1 MSRQSVERKD
11 FLLEIGCEEL
21 PPLALTRLAN
31 TLADGIG
38 DGLRDQGFIGSD
50 VHAEW
55 YASPR
60 RLGVKIPAV
69 LEKQDDRVEEK
80 LGPPVQAAYKDGKPT
95 KAAEGFAASVGA
107 NVEELGSRD
116 TDKGERLAFTV
127 NVEGAR
133 VADRLFDIVNDAI
146 RKLPVPKRMRW
157 GAGDTEFSRPVHWIV
172 MLLGDEV
179 VEGDVLGVRTGRTTF
194 GHRFHAPGAIEI
206 SSPSDYPGKLEKAHV
221 KVNTASGGLT
231 EYIREATRAAAE
243 SLGGVALGVEG
254 ELPEE
259 VAALNEWPVPVVGN
273 IPERFLEL
281 PEEVLVT
288 TLEVHQR
295 YFPLR
300 DKGGKLMPNFITF
313 ANIESKDPDKVRAG
327 NERVVVPRLED
338 AEFFWNT
345 DRKRPLA
352 DRIDELDGVTFQ
364 KQLGSIGDKIRRV
377 ESIASEVAALIDGD
391 IEKVKR
397 ASKLAKADL
406 VTDMVFEFTELQGV
420 IGRYYAEADGEDA
433 EVAMAIFEQYLPR
446 FAGDDLPA
454 TKTGQAVA
462 IADKLDTITGIFAID
477 QKPTGSKDPFA
488 LRRQA
493 LGLLRTIIEQ
503 GLDIDLVEL
512 VDKAFAAMD
521 RKELEKRIG
530 ERNVPHEI
538 VDFLFDRLKA
548 YYQDRGIRSDI
559 FEAVRSV
566 KPTRPLDFDRRVKAV
581 QEFLQT
587 EEATA
592 LAAANKRI
600 SNILKKA
607 DGEIAM
613 EADANRFQD
622 DAEKALGD
630 AVAKKAKDIAPLAAK
645 GDYAAMLAELAEL
658 RPLVDRFFDDVMVM
672 ADDAA
677 LKNNRLALLNQ
688 LRGLFNH
695 TADFA
700 QIQVEQ

>member
-1 MSRQSVERKD
+1 MSRKD

-21 PPLALTRLAN
+21 PPLALNRLAN
-31 TLADGIG
+31 SLADGISA
-38 DGLRDQGFIGSD
+38 GLADQGFIGRD
-50 VHAEW
+50 THAEW
-55 YASPR
+55 FASPR
-60 RLGVKIPAV
+60 RLAVKIPGV
-69 LEKQDDRVEEK
+69 LEKQDDQVQER

-95 KAAEGFAASVGA
+95 KAAEGFAASVGTT
-107 NVEELGSRD
+107 VDKLETKD

-133 VADRLFDIVNDAI
+133 VTDKLFDIINEAI

-157 GAGDTEFSRPVHWIV
+157 GAGETEFSRPVHWIV
-172 MLLGDEV
+172 MLLGKDV
-179 VEGDVLGVRTGRTTF
+179 VKGEVLGIKTGRATF
-194 GHRFHAPGAIEI
+194 GHRFHAPDAIEI
-206 SSPSDYPGKLEKAHV
+206 ASPAEYPGKLETAYV

-231 EYIREATRAAAE
+231 EYIREATRAAAD

-254 ELPEE
+254 DLPEE
-259 VAALNEWPVPVVGN
+259 VAALNEWPVPVVGG

-281 PEEVLVT
+281 PEEILIT

-300 DKGGKLMPNFITF
+300 DNSGRLMPNFITF
-313 ANIESKDPDKVRAG
+313 ANIESKDPDKVREG

-338 AEFFWNT
+338 AMFFWNT

-364 KQLGSIGDKIRRV
+364 KQLGSIGDKVRRV
-377 ESIASEVAALIDGD
+377 EKIATDVGALIGAD

-397 ASKLAKADL
+397 AVTLAKCDL

-420 IGRYYAEADGEDA
+420 IGKYYAEADGEDK

-454 TKTGQAVA
+454 TTTGQALA
-462 IADKLDTITGIFAID
+462 IADKLDTVCGIFAID

-493 LGLLRTIIEQ
+493 LGMLRTIIERD
-503 GLDIDLVEL
+503 LEVNIVDLVT
-512 VDKAFAAMD
+512 AAVATLD
-521 RKELEKRIG
+521 RKRLSKSVGDRNLEA
-530 ERNVPHEI
+530 EI
-538 VDFLFDRLKA
+538 IDFLFDRLKA
-548 YYQDRGIRSDI
+548 YYLERGIRADI
-559 FEAVRSV
+559 FEAVRAVEPS
-566 KPTRPLDFDRRVKAV
+566 RPLDFDRRVKAV

-587 EEATA
+587 DEATA

-607 DGEIAM
+607 EGEIA
-613 EADANRFQD
+613 AKTDPKLFQD
-622 DAEKALGD
+622 DAEKALGE
-630 AVAKKAKDIAPLAAK
+630 AVARKAKDIAPLAAK
-645 GDYAAMLAELAEL
+645 GDYAAMLGELAEL

-672 ADDAA
+672 ADDES

-700 QIQVEQ
+700 QIQVD

>member
-1 MSRQSVERKD
+1 MERKD
-11 FLLEIGCEEL
+11 LLLEIGCEEL
-21 PPLALTRLAN
+21 PPLALTNLAAA
-31 TLADGIG
+31 LAEGIEF
-38 DGLRDQGFIGSD
+38 GLRDQGFIEKD
-50 VHAEW
+50 TKAEW
-55 YASPR
+55 FCSPR
-60 RLGVKIPAV
+60 RLAVKVPAV
-69 LEKQDDRVEEK
+69 LEKQDDQVQEK

-95 KAAEGFAASVGA
+95 KAAEGFASSVGTTVDKLETK
-107 NVEELGSRD
+107 N

-127 NVEGAR
+127 DVPGATLPER
-133 VADRLFDIVNDAI
+133 IFEIASDAL

-157 GAGDTEFSRPVHWIV
+157 GAGDTEFSRPVHWVIL
-172 MLLGDEV
+172 LLGNDV
-179 VEGDVLGVRTGRTTF
+179 VAGSILGVATGRVTY
-194 GHRFHAPGAIEI
+194 GHRFHAPAAIEI
-206 SSPSDYPGKLEKAHV
+206 STPAEYPDKLESAWV
-221 KVNTASGGLT
+221 KVNSASGGLT
-231 EYIREATRAAAE
+231 EYIREAARGAAG

-259 VAALNEWPVPVVGN
+259 VAALNEWPVPVVGV

-295 YFPLR
+295 YFPVR
-300 DKGGKLMPNFITF
+300 DRAGKLMPNFITF
-313 ANIESKDPDKVRAG
+313 ANIDSKDPDKVRQG

-338 AEFFWNT
+338 AMFFWNT

-352 DRIDELDGVTFQ
+352 DRSGELEGVTFQ
-364 KQLGSIGDKIRRV
+364 KQLGSIGDKSRRV
-377 ESIASEVAALIDGD
+377 EKIATKVAALVDAD
-391 IEKVKR
+391 IERVKR
-397 ASKLAKADL
+397 AATLAKCDL

-420 IGRYYAEADGEDA
+420 IGRYYAEADGEDP

-454 TKTGQAVA
+454 TKTGQALA
-462 IADKLDTITGIFAID
+462 IADKLDTIAGIFAIN

-493 LGLLRTIIEQ
+493 LGMLRTIIEQ
-503 GLDIDLVEL
+503 ELDLDITQLVSSAVATLGSVKLAEGITAESL
-512 VDKAFAAMD
+512 GSDVV
-521 RKELEKRIG
+521 E
-530 ERNVPHEI
+530 
-538 VDFLFDRLKA
+538 FLFDRLKA
-548 YYQDRGIRSDI
+548 YYLDRDIRPDI

-566 KPTRPLDFDRRVKAV
+566 DPSRPLDFDRRVKAV
-581 QEFLQT
+581 QGFLQT
-587 EEATA
+587 DEATA

-607 DGEIAM
+607 EGDIAA
-613 EADANRFQD
+613 EADAKLFQD
-622 DAEKALGD
+622 DAEKALGE
-630 AVAKKAKDIAPLAAK
+630 AVSRKAKDIAPLAAR

-672 ADDAA
+672 TDDTA
-677 LKNNRLALLNQ
+677 LKSNRLALLNQ

-700 QIQVEQ
+700 QIQVD